1 MTGTPQTTGT
11 LIVALDLETRAEAER
26 LIAELG
32 DAVDFYKIGY
42 QLFYGGDGLALG
54 KALIAAGKRVFF
66 DLKLLDIDNTVER
79 GVAAFAQTGANMLTV
94 HAYPQCMRAA
104 VRGAAGSDLTI
115 LGVSVLTSM
124 SDADVAEAGFAR
136 DTAGL
141 VALRAGQ
148 ARDAGIGGL
157 VCSPLEAE
165 MVRQIVGPKL
175 AIVTPGIRPKGAALG
190 DQKRVMGPAEALAA
204 GATHL
209 VVGRPI
215 TAAADPAEAA
225 RSILHEM
232 AGGTRLA

>member
-1 MTGTPQTTGT
+1 MAGT
-11 LIVALDLETRAEAER
+11 LIVALDMDTATEAER
-26 LIAELG
+26 LVEALG
-32 DAVDFYKIGY
+32 PSVDFYKIGY
-42 QLFYGGDGLALG
+42 QLIYGGDGLAFG

-79 GVAAFAQTGANMLTV
+79 ATAAIALSGASMMTV

-104 VRGAAGSDLTI
+104 QKGAAGSDLMI

-148 ARDAGIGGL
+148 AKAAGIGGL

-165 MVRQIVGPKL
+165 MVRSLVGPGM
-175 AIVTPGIRPKGAALG
+175 AIVTPGIRPRGSDAG
-190 DQKRVMGPAEALAA
+190 DQKRIMGPADALAA

-215 TAAADPAEAA
+215 TAADDPKAA
-225 RSILHEM
+225 AAAILREM
-232 AGGTRLA
+232 AGGTRIA

>member
-1 MTGTPQTTGT
+1 MAGT
-11 LIVALDLETRAEAER
+11 LIVALDLDTRGEAELLVDR
-26 LIAELG
+26 LGE
-32 DAVDFYKIGY
+32 AVDFYKIGY
-42 QLFYGGDGLALG
+42 QLIYGGDGLAFG

-66 DLKLLDIDNTVER
+66 DLKLLDIDNTVAK
-79 GVAAFAQTGANMLTV
+79 GAAAIAQTGATMLTV

-104 VRGAAGSDLTI
+104 QKAAAGSDLTI

-141 VALRAGQ
+141 VSLRAGQ

-165 MVRQIVGPKL
+165 MVRAIVGPKL
-175 AIVTPGIRPKGAALG
+175 AIVTPGIRPAGSAMG
-190 DQKRVMGPAEALAA
+190 DQKRVMGPADAIAA

-215 TAAADPAEAA
+215 TAAADPKRAA
-225 RSILHEM
+225 REILAEM
-232 AGGTRLA
+232 AGHQIA